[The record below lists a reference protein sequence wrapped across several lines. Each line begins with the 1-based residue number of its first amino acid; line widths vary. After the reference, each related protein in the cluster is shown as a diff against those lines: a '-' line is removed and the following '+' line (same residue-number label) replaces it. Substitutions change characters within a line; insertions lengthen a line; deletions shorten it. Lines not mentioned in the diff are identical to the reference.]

1 MDYPVLDARATGAR
15 IKELRKARH
24 LTVEDVA
31 GFMGFESEQAV
42 YKWQRG
48 DSLPTVDNLYAL
60 SRLLHT
66 SVDDILIGE
75 KERDDEPS
83 LSFCFYI
90 FLWFSCPYESPFY
103 ILNSLICGR
112 NRCVINHY
120 GKTVNGCFLDID
132 GVLNSS
138 KIIDRNFDYPELVIS
153 K

>member
-1 MDYPVLDARATGAR
+1 MNYPVLDIKATGER
-15 IKELRKARH
+15 INQLRKDNNLRV
-24 LTVEDVA
+24 TDVA
-31 GFMGFESEQAV
+31 EYMGFESTQSV

-48 DSLPTVDNLYAL
+48 ESLPTVDNLYAL

-83 LSFCFYI
+83 LSFLLLY
-90 FLWFSCPYESPFY
+90 FSLFFC
-103 ILNSLICGR
+103 L
-112 NRCVINHY
+112 
-120 GKTVNGCFLDID
+120 FLDID

-138 KIIDRNFDYPELVIS
+138 KTIDRNFDYPELAMS

>member
-1 MDYPVLDARATGAR
+1 MIGDN
-15 IKELRKARH
+15 IKFYRKKNQ
-24 LTVEDVA
+24 LTQDDIAEACNVTR
-31 GFMGFESEQAV
+31 QAV
-42 YKWQRG
+42 SKWENG
-48 DSLPTVDNLYAL
+48 ESLPTVDNLYVL

-83 LSFCFYI
+83 LSFSFYI
-90 FLWFSCPYESPFY
+90 FLWFSCTYESPFY
-103 ILNSLICGR
+103 ILNFLICGR
-112 NRCVINHY
+112 NRCGINYY

-138 KIIDRNFDYPELVIS
+138 KTIDRNFAYPELVMS